1 MLIFKNI
8 YTIIIHNNNL
18 FIKIME
24 NEINKQIGISLR
36 KLRKDKLITK
46 PEILKILNV
55 SSQQLNKYE
64 NGTNRISASKLALL
78 LNILNINFNTFYNSV
93 NNNDGIK
100 LLANYNKILNPDTKR
115 GVLELVCAIAKL
127 KK

>member
-1 MLIFKNI
+1 
-8 YTIIIHNNNL
+8 
-18 FIKIME
+18 ME

-78 LNILNINFNTFYNSV
+78 LNILNINFNTFCNSV
-93 NNNDGIK
+93 NNNDEIK
-100 LLANYNKILNPDTKR
+100 LLANYNKILNPDTKM
-115 GVLELVCAIAKL
+115 GVLELICAIAKL

>member
-78 LNILNINFNTFYNSV
+78 LNILNINFNTFYNSI
-93 NNNDGIK
+93 NNNDEIK

>member
-93 NNNDGIK
+93 NNNDEIK
-100 LLANYNKILNPDTKR
+100 LLANYNKILNPDTKM
-115 GVLELVCAIAKL
+115 GVLELICAIAKL

>member
-93 NNNDGIK
+93 NNNDEIK